1 MALIGIFNSVVYE
14 GINHFPASNGSYIPD
29 MRKYNKIGILDTD
42 DFILQFISCEKLLNI
57 MQNTDLVFENM
68 FYDSKNAEVNV
79 DFMRPNILAF
89 DSDYIYTSRDKT
101 IELYSNDYLDDGQTN
116 GIKINNQDIN
126 FTFEQNMIGEYKFL
140 VNNKQVGWF
149 YTHLFSEDG
158 DIVDV
163 YNNAVLGIPLIYK
176 INKEYLGVVFGVS
189 DDMNY
194 ASCLL
199 IFDLQGNCIDMYVDN
214 NESSFSRLNNQ
225 PSAIM
230 AKCLSLKKGLYT
242 VC

>member
-1 MALIGIFNSVVYE
+1 MALIGVFNSVVYE

-29 MRKYNKIGILDTD
+29 MRKCNKIGILDTD

-68 FYDSKNAEVNV
+68 FYDGKNVEVNI

-89 DSDYIYTSRDKT
+89 
-101 IELYSNDYLDDGQTN
+101 GQVN
-116 GIKINNQDIN
+116 GIKVNNKDIS

-163 YNNAVLGIPLIYK
+163 YNNAVLGIPLVYK

-214 NESSFSRLNNQ
+214 TESSFSRLSNK